1 MSLDLDEVRKIGR
14 LARLSLGDSADETAM
29 ARDLSAIVDYFDQLS
44 DYEADP
50 EPDTR
55 AVDPAA
61 ERTAERSSRE
71 AEDRV
76 GECLDR
82 SLFEA
87 NAPEARNG
95 FLVVP
100 RITAGSAKA

>member
-1 MSLDLDEVRKIGR
+1 M
-14 LARLSLGDSADETAM
+14 
-29 ARDLSAIVDYFDQLS
+29 SAIVGYFDQLS

-50 EPDTR
+50 DPGAEETPAGPR
-55 AVDPAA
+55 A
-61 ERTAERSSRE
+61 SSRE

-82 SLFEA
+82 NLFEA
-87 NAPEARNG
+87 NAPEARDG

-100 RITAGSAKA
+100 RITAGAAKA